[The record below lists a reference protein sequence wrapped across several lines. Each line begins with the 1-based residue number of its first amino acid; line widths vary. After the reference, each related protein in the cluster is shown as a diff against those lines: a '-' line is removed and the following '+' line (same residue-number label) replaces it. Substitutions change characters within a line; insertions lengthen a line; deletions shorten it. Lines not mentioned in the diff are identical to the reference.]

1 LFTYWQS
8 ENLVTNQFFSVVP
21 ILVLA
26 GCIKYSL
33 YVCPHESGGVMNF
46 AEFMNDDEI
55 DDLYRPG
62 SSI

>member
-33 YVCPHESGGVMNF
+33 YVWPHESGMMNF
-46 AEFMNDDEI
+46 AEFMNDEI